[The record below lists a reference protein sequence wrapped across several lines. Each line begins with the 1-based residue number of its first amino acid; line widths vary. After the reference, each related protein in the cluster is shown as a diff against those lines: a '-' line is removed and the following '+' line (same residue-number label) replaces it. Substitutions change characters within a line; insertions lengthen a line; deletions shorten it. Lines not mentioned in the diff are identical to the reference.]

1 MVQNGKTLSMHNK
14 AIWKGTYDDNGML
27 LKIHENAYTIGY
39 SALLSP
45 NGSSAGK
52 VKFGDGVFYDAN
64 QKNNKVYAGA
74 PTVTSAV
81 PVFAG
86 IMVRE
91 PAIASGYPAIND
103 EVADFQKGMLC
114 KQGYIEYKKAYCVT
128 HASHSALGDKKSV
141 FDNTQIGWTMMVSAS
156 NGAVYFTPASTDYVS
171 SSDKAVGKII
181 AMNPDDKTVTV
192 LVTPAI
198 YFA

>member
-1 MVQNGKTLSMHNK
+1 MVQNGKSLSMHNQ

-39 SALLSP
+39 SALFSP
-45 NGSSAGK
+45 DETSAGK
-52 VKFGDGVFYDAN
+52 VKFGDGVFYDAH

-74 PTVTSAV
+74 PTVSNAV
-81 PVFAG
+81 PKFAG

-91 PAIASGYPAIND
+91 PAIASGYPAINS
-103 EVADFQKGMLC
+103 EVADFQKGMLA
-114 KQGYIEYKKAYCVT
+114 KEGFIEYKKAYCVT

-141 FDNTQIGWTMMVSAS
+141 FDNVEMGWSMMVSAN
-156 NGAVYFTPASTDYVS
+156 NGAVYFTPAKTDYVS
-171 SSDKAVGKII
+171 SSDVEVGKVV

-192 LVTPAI
+192 FVSPAI
-198 YFA
+198 YA

>member
-1 MVQNGKTLSMHNK
+1 MEQNGKSLSMHNK
-14 AIWKGTYDDNGML
+14 AIWKGTFDDNGML

-39 SALLSP
+39 SALFSP
-45 NGSSAGK
+45 NESSAGK
-52 VKFGDGVFYDAN
+52 VKFGDGVFYDAH

-74 PTVTSAV
+74 PTVASAV
-81 PVFAG
+81 PKFAG

-114 KQGYIEYKKAYCVT
+114 KEGYIEYKNSYVVT
-128 HASHSALGDKKSV
+128 TASHSALGTKKSV
-141 FDNTQIGWTMMVSAS
+141 FDNVDLGYVLMVSAS
-156 NGAVYFTPASTDYVS
+156 NGSAYFAQT
-171 SSDKAVGKII
+171 SSDKVSGSDVLVGKIV

-192 LVTPAI
+192 YVSPAI
-198 YFA
+198 YA

>member
-1 MVQNGKTLSMHNK
+1 MTQNGKTLSMHNK
-14 AIWKGTYDDNGML
+14 AIWKGTFDDNGML

-45 NGSSAGK
+45 NGASAGK
-52 VKFGDGVFYDAN
+52 VKFGDGVFYDAY

-74 PTVTSAV
+74 PTVANAV
-81 PVFAG
+81 PKFAG

-91 PAIASGYPAIND
+91 PAIASGYPAINN

-114 KQGYIEYKKAYCVT
+114 KEGYIEYKFAYCVT

-141 FDNTQIGWTMMVSAS
+141 FDNVDLGYVLMVSAS
-156 NGAVYFTPASTDYVS
+156 NGSAYFAQT
-171 SSDKAVGKII
+171 SSDKVSASDVLVGKIV

-192 LVTPAI
+192 FVSPAI
-198 YFA
+198 YA